1 MRLGILGGTFDPPH
15 IGHLILGECAREQLE
30 LDRVLFIPAAVQWRK
45 AGRAISDA
53 QHRLEMV
60 RLAISDNPAFHL
72 STIEIDRGGPS
83 YTADTLE
90 ELTVRHP
97 EAALHFIVGQ
107 DALEDLPNWRRPQR
121 ILELAWIAV
130 AAREGVRGPERE
142 APPLPGLRERLLR
155 VDMPLIEVSATAIRE
170 RVRSGR
176 SIRYLVPPAV
186 EAYISQHGLYLRPSP

>member
-60 RLAISDNPAFHL
+60 RLAIADNPAFHL

-90 ELTVRHP
+90 ELSVRHP
-97 EAALHFIVGQ
+97 EASLHFIVGQ

-121 ILELAWIAV
+121 ILQLAWIAV
-130 AAREGVRGPERE
+130 AARDGVPGPERE

-155 VDMPLIEVSATAIRE
+155 IDMPLIEVSATGIRE
-170 RVRSGR
+170 RVGYGR

-186 EAYISQHGLYLRPSP
+186 EAYIRQHGLYLRPSP